1 MFSFTWLVAL
11 LLMLPV
17 TNVLAKEE
25 STPKVETTAF
35 ASESDNVIYID
46 ATKVSASEL
55 DTMVR
60 EAQDGINSVVV
71 SWGEAT
77 AVIKPIDELE
87 VIPYFNV
94 NKTYSLKTTHWH
106 FIDDDYLLINNNLR
120 VTNKT
125 GNPGA
130 IDIKIVYPD
139 YLDITTVYYWGLN
152 AGYYTDFSLTTFRT
166 VELWL
171 SASNVNGDY
180 YITAKNS

>member
-1 MFSFTWLVAL
+1 MKKLFSVVLTVA
-11 LLMLPV
+11 MV
-17 TNVLAKEE
+17 FAMG
-25 STPKVETTAF
+25 TTAF
-35 ASESDNVIYID
+35 ASETDNVIYID

-77 AVIKPIDELE
+77 AVIKPIDESE
-87 VIPYFNV
+87 VEPYFNV
-94 NKTYSLKTTHWH
+94 NDTYPLTTSHWH
-106 FIDDDYLLINNNLR
+106 LIEDDYLILR
-120 VTNKT
+120 NDLKVTNKT

-130 IDIKIVYPD
+130 IDIRIVYPD
-139 YLDITTVYYWGLN
+139 YLDITTDYYWGLN
-152 AGYYTDFSLTTFRT
+152 AGYYTNFSITTLRT

-171 SASNVNGDY
+171 SASDVNGDY